1 MIVFSTFQRV
11 AQRLTP
17 LAATALRIA
26 LGWVFLRHGLVKLHM
41 GLGGVAGFLGG
52 LGFPVPQ
59 AWAVVLIVVETF
71 GAACVITGLLTRFW
85 AACFAVEMVVAITR
99 AILPRGGAFELEGV
113 LLAGALALVCLG
125 DGWIALGQLHTKKHA
140 D

>member
-1 MIVFSTFQRV
+1 MSVFSTFPRL

-17 LAATALRIA
+17 LAATVLRIA
-26 LGWVFLRHGLVKLHM
+26 VGGVFLRHGLAKLHM
-41 GLGGVAGFLGG
+41 GIGGVAGFLGG

-59 AWAVVLIVVETF
+59 AWAVVLIVAETF
-71 GAACVITGLLTRFW
+71 GAACVILGLLTRFW

-99 AILPRGGAFELEGV
+99 AILPAGRGFELEGL
-113 LLAGALALVCLG
+113 LLAGALALVALG
-125 DGWIALGQLHTKKHA
+125 DGWIALGQLHTRKPK